1 MADLPS
7 KIFFIIGGVIT
18 VFSFLYNFFL
28 KTNSLTLFV
37 IIGVLFIIY
46 GAIKYFFLEKNGR
59 EQKKK
64 VVHQHNV
71 RQHAQKQQLHHA
83 PMRQQPQQHTQH
95 HYTRA
100 DNVMCPRCGTKVASS
115 ANFCPSCGFRR
126 SQRH

>member
-18 VFSFLYNFFL
+18 VFSFSYNFFL

-46 GAIKYFFLEKNGR
+46 GAIKYFFLEKDGR

-64 VVHQHNV
+64 VVHQHHV
-71 RQHAQKQQLHHA
+71 QQHAQKQQLHHA
-83 PMRQQPQQHTQH
+83 PMRQQQQPPQQ
-95 HYTRA
+95 RA
-100 DNVMCPRCGTKVASS
+100 SVLTCPRCRHKVVST
-115 ANFCPSCGFRR
+115 ANFCSNCGYSR
-126 SQRH
+126 SQRS